1 MLVWQESMGLSECEK
16 AYNRA
21 SVAKKHGITRCEKAY
36 NRASVAKKHGITRCE
51 KAYNRASVARMPKKA
66 AKARTRNIMR
76 EFSILI
82 NILKYTRTLRRQI
95 NIS

>member
-1 MLVWQESMGLSECEK
+1 MGLSE
-16 AYNRA
+16 
-21 SVAKKHGITRCEKAY
+21 
-36 NRASVAKKHGITRCE
+36 CE

-82 NILKYTRTLRRQI
+82 IILKYNRTIKIKQLSRA
-95 NIS
+95 N